1 MILLVAPSLDVA
13 KFKGV
18 AKTSLELTKR
28 LNYDEIFVVYR
39 TFSYLN
45 NLTTTPLK
53 ELLSKADI
61 VHSTVPESAS
71 FLPFFFWKKSIV
83 TFHDFIP
90 MEIGKRLKFKF
101 EPFANSYTKMMWKL
115 ASKCKCIIANSS
127 QTAEEVRKYYNRKAV
142 VINPGVDE
150 RFKPKKVLK
159 DKITLGF
166 FSSFTF
172 RKGVDKAIEV
182 YKLVKKKIDCKLILA
197 GGHSSTFFQRE
208 HSINRLI
215 EGLNDVEVR
224 RYVRDEEIVDLYN
237 SFDFF
242 LFPSM
247 YEGFGIPI
255 LEAQACGIPT
265 LIFENARIP
274 KETREKTIKCKD
286 INDMANK
293 ILTLIDD
300 RKKYNII
307 RREGIKYAKNFTWEK
322 FANLHKK
329 IYESLGSR

>member
-1 MILLVAPSLDVA
+1 MILLVVPSLDVA

-39 TFSYLN
+39 NFSYLN
-45 NLTTTPLK
+45 NLTITPLK
-53 ELLSKADI
+53 ELLSRADI
-61 VHSTVPESAS
+61 IHSTVPESAS

-83 TFHDFIP
+83 TFHDLIP
-90 MEIGKRLKFKF
+90 MEIGKRLKFK
-101 EPFANSYTKMMWKL
+101 PFANSYTKIVWKL
-115 ASKCKCIIANSS
+115 ASKCKCIITNSS

-172 RKGVDKAIEV
+172 RKGVNKAIEV

-197 GGHSSTFFQRE
+197 GGYSSTFFQRK
-208 HSINRLI
+208 HSVNELI
-215 EGLNDVEVR
+215 KGLNDVEVR
-224 RYVRDEEIVDLYN
+224 EYVKDEELVDLYN

-242 LFPSM
+242 LFPSI

-265 LIFENARIP
+265 LIFESARIP
-274 KETREKTIKCKD
+274 KETRKKAIKCKD
-286 INDMANK
+286 INNMANE
-293 ILTLIDD
+293 ILTLIDN
-300 RKKYNII
+300 RKKYNTI
-307 RREGIKYAKNFTWEK
+307 RKEGIKYAQNFTWEK
-322 FANLHKK
+322 FANSHKR
-329 IYESLGSR
+329 IYESFGPR